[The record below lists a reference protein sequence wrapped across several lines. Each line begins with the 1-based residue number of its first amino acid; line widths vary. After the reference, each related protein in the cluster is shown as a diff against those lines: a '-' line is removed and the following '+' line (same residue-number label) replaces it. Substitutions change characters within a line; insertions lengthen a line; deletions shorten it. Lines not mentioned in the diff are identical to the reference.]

1 MLNIDEDCFEED
13 SMFKARTLYW
23 LPRIL
28 AVLFILFISLFA
40 LDVFS
45 EYQTIG
51 EIALALFMHLIP
63 SFLLII
69 ATVIAWRWRFMG
81 GVLFVLLGT
90 VSIFFFNSY
99 EHILTFLLVSLPPIL
114 LGLLFIWESQW
125 HHPDMTANH

>member
-1 MLNIDEDCFEED
+1 
-13 SMFKARTLYW
+13 MFKSRLHYW

-45 EYQTIG
+45 VYETIG
-51 EIALALFMHLIP
+51 EIAIALFIHLIP

-69 ATVIAWRWRFMG
+69 ATVIAWRWRLTG
-81 GVLFVLLGT
+81 GILFLLLG
-90 VSIFFFNSY
+90 VISILFFNSY
-99 EHILTFLLVSLPPIL
+99 WHVLTFLLVSLPPIL

-125 HHPDMTANH
+125 NRPDMTGNY

>member
-1 MLNIDEDCFEED
+1 
-13 SMFKARTLYW
+13 MFKSKTLYW

-45 EYQTIG
+45 EYQTIA

-81 GVLFVLLGT
+81 GILFVLLGT